1 MANDESC
8 HVKKTG
14 AGSRKWSFLIIGS
27 GGAASSDVGSSA
39 VKLVRKEDDSRS
51 TASSTATKTSL
62 EAPELLEKVSCH
74 LESSELWSK
83 FHQLGTEMIITK
95 TGRYVFW

>member
-1 MANDESC
+1 MRANDESC
-8 HVKKTG
+8 HVKT
-14 AGSRKWSFLIIGS
+14 AGRKWSFLIIGS

-39 VKLVRKEDDSRS
+39 VKLVRKEDDSSS
-51 TASSTATKTSL
+51 TTATKTSL